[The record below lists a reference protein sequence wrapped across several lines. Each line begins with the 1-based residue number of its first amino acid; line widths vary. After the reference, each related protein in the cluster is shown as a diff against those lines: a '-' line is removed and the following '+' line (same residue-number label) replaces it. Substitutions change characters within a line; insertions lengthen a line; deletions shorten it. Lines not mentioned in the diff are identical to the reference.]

1 LPGEKWK
8 VVEGTNTHYLVSNK
22 GRLKNFYLNH
32 KEEIIDPSQIFP
44 MLNVTMY
51 HLMAKYFANVELK
64 YVYRKDGNRLNYNI
78 DNLLFNEIENLPGEE
93 WKKINTI
100 WVNDED
106 KNTLNIL
113 SEYEISTH
121 GRIRYIRNF
130 RMYISKGMIENGQ
143 YIFRTTV
150 NQNVF
155 RRIIM
160 MNYGGKC
167 ALTGIDIPE
176 LLVASHIKPWAK
188 CKEERL
194 NPDNGICLSSL
205 YDDSFDKG
213 LIGFDNNY
221 RVVLS
226 KRLTNNFDKSYY
238 DKYFGSLN
246 HQQLILPE
254 EHKPNLQFLEWH
266 MDEVFQR

>member
-1 LPGEKWK
+1 MPNRLWTREEYILVLNLYYKLPF
-8 VVEGTNTHYLVSNK
+8 
-22 GRLKNFYLNH
+22 GRLTHTTKEVRELATLLGRTENAIAFRLVNFAAC
-32 KEEIIDPSQIFP
+32 DPYI
-44 MLNVTMY
+44 LATGR
-51 HLMAKYFANVELK
+51 HGMANGARSCQPYWDEFNE
-64 YVYRKDGNRLNYNI
+64 NREA
-78 DNLLFNEIENLPGEE
+78 LLFESEQILAKLQGTTIEKKYHDSLKGLEELQGE
-93 WKKINTI
+93 T
-100 WVNDED
+100 
-106 KNTLNIL
+106 
-113 SEYEISTH
+113 
-121 GRIRYIRNF
+121 RIRAVKTR
-130 RMYISKGMIENGQ
+130 
-143 YIFRTTV
+143 V

-205 YDDSFDKG
+205 YDASFDKG
-213 LIGFDNNY
+213 IIGFDNNY